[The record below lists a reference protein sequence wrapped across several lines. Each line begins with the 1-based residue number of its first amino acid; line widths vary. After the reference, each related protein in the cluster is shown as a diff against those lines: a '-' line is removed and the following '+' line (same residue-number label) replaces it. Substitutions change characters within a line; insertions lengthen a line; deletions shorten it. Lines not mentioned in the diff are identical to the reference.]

1 MAGKRTAV
9 YVPGA
14 LWDAAAEL
22 YPTDGDSALVQRG
35 LRALVASWEGTPEFD
50 ALIESIGDAAIFGD
64 SD

>member
-9 YVPGA
+9 YVPEA
-14 LWDAAAEL
+14 LWNAASEL

-35 LRALVASWEGTPEFD
+35 LRALVSSWEGTDEYD